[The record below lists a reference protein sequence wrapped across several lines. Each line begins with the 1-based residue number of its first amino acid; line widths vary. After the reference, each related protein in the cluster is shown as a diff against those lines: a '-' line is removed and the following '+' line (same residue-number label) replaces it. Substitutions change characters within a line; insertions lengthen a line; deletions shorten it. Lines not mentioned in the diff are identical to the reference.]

1 MPRRS
6 YTLAQTQRGSNAVF
20 DDHEYTETCGIMI
33 RRDVMNMSKR
43 GRTPLDLALL
53 NRSIG
58 FARQWREI
66 DGRGFVGKRRRFR
79 QIGLWGDIRINR
91 PHPDDQEQCRRWPA
105 KRWTQKLERSD
116 EEPQDANGGST
127 FVKGTET

>member
-1 MPRRS
+1 MPRRP

-58 FARQWREI
+58 FARQWREV
-66 DGRGFVGKRRRFR
+66 DGRGFVVKRRRFR
-79 QIGLWGDIRINR
+79 QIKLWGDIRINSILR
-91 PHPDDQEQCRRWPA
+91 PIQMINNSVVAGQRRDGRKSW
-105 KRWTQKLERSD
+105 REVMRSRKTRTVD
-116 EEPQDANGGST
+116 RLL
-127 FVKGTET
+127 